1 MLGTYNRG
9 PPEIR
14 RKHRCRD
21 EDAQPLLG
29 LCGEE
34 RGRGAAD
41 GRTPLIGAIR
51 GLKVNTFWWLALRS
65 PSMASSTSR
74 VMSPVG

>member
-1 MLGTYNRG
+1 MLGTYTAG
-9 PPEIR
+9 PPR
-14 RKHRCRD
+14 SGGNTGVVMRMRT
-21 EDAQPLLG
+21 PFG

-41 GRTPLIGAIR
+41 GRTPPHWGYS